1 MRNNYLTK
9 TGLLFLILA
18 LSFQACKKDQDQ
30 DLKDQ
35 EMRLLEQYL
44 KDNNIT
50 QEPTASGLYY
60 IELVEGTGRSVKKM
74 DIVDMSYTTFL
85 VDNSLLY
92 TSEEDVAKQYDVFD
106 PTKVYGPIRVQAGGS
121 AIPGLDEGLQMMKE
135 GGKAELIM
143 PSSINGFVDNTI
155 GHSGPYSTHIYTVE
169 VIHTFDDPVVFQD
182 SMIQDYLV
190 SNGFDSSYYKTE
202 SGIYY
207 IEERAGTGDLIDDGD
222 MVKLWYTGS
231 FLDGRVFDS
240 NLDDVIMQ
248 LVMPANNYIPAW
260 DEALRLMSDSTI
272 AKIIVPYQMAYGSA
286 GKGSIPPYKT
296 LVFDIDISSVTK

>member
-1 MRNNYLTK
+1 M
-9 TGLLFLILA
+9 
-18 LSFQACKKDQDQ
+18 D
-30 DLKDQ
+30 
-35 EMRLLEQYL
+35 QYL

-60 IELVEGTGRSVKKM
+60 IELVEGTGRSVKNM
-74 DIVDMSYTTFL
+74 DIVDISYTTFL
-85 VDNSLLY
+85 IDNSLLY
-92 TSEEDVAKQYDVFD
+92 TSNEDVAKQYDVFVPD
-106 PTKVYGPIRVQAGGS
+106 KLYGPIRIMAGGS

-143 PSSINGFVDNTI
+143 PSSINGFAENTI
-155 GHSGPYSTHIYTVE
+155 GPSRPYSTHIYTVE
-169 VIHTFDDPVVFQD
+169 VIHTFDDPVAFQD
-182 SMIQDYLV
+182 SMIQAYLV
-190 SNGFDSSYYKTE
+190 ANEIDSVYKTE

-207 IEERAGTGDLIDDGD
+207 IEERAGTGDPIDDGD

-240 NLDDVIMQ
+240 NLDDIIMQ
-248 LVMPANNYIPAW
+248 LIMPAKNYIPAW

-286 GKGSIPPYKT
+286 GSGDIPPYKT
-296 LVFDIDISSVTK
+296 LIFDIDINSVTK